1 MKILFAN
8 KYFFP
13 NGGTEVYLRI
23 LLDELPRL
31 GHTCIPYSVAYAGSW
46 PSEYAP
52 YFLPP
57 PVSAEA
63 LRLEHMRMTPTVAVK
78 LAGRAIYSFA
88 AKRHLERL
96 LDHAGPVDAALA
108 LNIYNYMSPSI
119 LHTLARRGIPIAM
132 QIGDYHLMCPNYQ
145 FLRDGRP
152 CFLCQKGDYYNGLRY
167 RCVKGSLAASGV
179 RVLAMYVQRILR
191 VWNLVD
197 LFLVPCRFM
206 RDRLV
211 ESGIRPERLRILPYA
226 VRVPAEAALPAKG
239 EYILSFGR
247 VSREKG
253 LDMLIRAYQ
262 MAAPD
267 ADLVI
272 LGRDYDGEQAR
283 LEALIAPEFSGRI
296 RFLGFKGGAE
306 LSQWIGGALLSVVPS
321 RWHDNAPLSV
331 YESLGHATAVAAAA
345 MGGIPEQIRE
355 GVDGVL
361 FDPDDPQDLAAKLSV
376 LLADKPAL
384 ARMGRAGRERVLAVN
399 DPVANAAELAGIL
412 SGLQESR
419 RR

>member
-23 LLDELPRL
+23 LLDELPKL
-31 GHTCIPYSVAYAGSW
+31 GHTCIPYSVAYTGNW
-46 PSEYAP
+46 PSEYSG

-57 PVSAEA
+57 PVSADA
-63 LRLEHMRMTPTVAVK
+63 VRLEHVRMTPAAALK

-88 AKRHLERL
+88 AKNHLERL
-96 LDHAGPVDAALA
+96 LDVAGPVDAALV

-119 LHTLARRGIPIAM
+119 LHTLSKRSIPIAM
-132 QIGDYHLMCPNYQ
+132 QVGDYHLICSNYQ
-145 FLRDGRP
+145 CMREGQP
-152 CFLCQKGDYYNGLRY
+152 CFLCQKGEFISGLRY
-167 RCVKGSLAASGV
+167 RCVKGSLSASAV
-179 RVLAMYVQRILR
+179 RVMAMYVQRILKL
-191 VWNLVD
+191 WDLVD

-226 VRVPAEAALPAKG
+226 VRAPAAGELSKKG

-247 VSREKG
+247 VSSEKG
-253 LDMLIRAYQ
+253 LDLLIRAYQ

-267 ADLVI
+267 VDLII

-283 LEALIAPEFSGRI
+283 LEALVTPEFAGRI

-306 LSQWIGGALLSVVPS
+306 LSRWIGGALLTVVPS

-331 YESLGHATAVAAAA
+331 YESLGHVTPVAGAA
-345 MGGIPEQIRE
+345 MGGIPEQISP

-361 FDPDDPQDLAAKLSV
+361 FNPCDPRDLASKLGA

-384 ARMGRAGRERVLAVN
+384 VRMGQAGREKILAGH
-399 DPVANAAELAGIL
+399 DPVANSRQMVEIL
-412 SGLQESR
+412 GGLRDRKSG
-419 RR
+419 